1 MSPAEFLLKAENA
14 LLSARRDFAAGDLD
28 GAANRLYYA
37 MFHAAR
43 AALLRVGEPA
53 QGKHGTII
61 GRFGR
66 RFCKDGPLAPEFGRA
81 LNEAQEL
88 RIEGDY
94 GAATADA
101 AQVESYI
108 ETAETFVVAVKRIVS
123 GAAEA

>member
-1 MSPAEFLLKAENA
+1 MSAAELLLKAESA
-14 LLSARRDFAAGDLD
+14 LASARRDFDAGDLD

-43 AALLRVGEPA
+43 AALLSAGESA

-66 RFCKDGPLAPEFGRA
+66 RFCKDGPLPAEFGRL

-88 RIEGDY
+88 RIQGDY
-94 GAATADA
+94 GSATAMH
-101 AQVESYI
+101 
-108 ETAETFVVAVKRIVS
+108 RR
-123 GAAEA
+123 